1 MFFLKSKV
9 KLAGT
14 DFFDQFTDYHS
25 HILPG
30 VDDGLKSIDDAL
42 ETLDYYEQ
50 LGVNHVFL
58 TPHIGIDFKSN
69 LFEHQEV
76 LDRLSSAY
84 TGSVE
89 LSLAGE
95 YMLDLGFRDKLDD
108 GLRYLYGNRVL
119 VETSYAASPNYLNAI
134 LYNLL
139 SSGSVPVIA
148 HPERYLYMGHQQYNV
163 LKACGYEFQL
173 NLLSLAG
180 FYGVAVAKNA
190 EYLLERGMYDFC
202 GTDIHNLDKFKV
214 GIDKLKISR
223 KLLGKLFEVKCNQE
237 LTLVEA

>member
-1 MFFLKSKV
+1 ME
-9 KLAGT
+9 T

-30 VDDGLKSIDDAL
+30 VDDGMTSIEDAL

-69 LFEHQEV
+69 LFEHREV
-76 LDRLSSAY
+76 FDRLSSAY
-84 TGSVE
+84 GGSVE

-95 YMLDLGFRDKLDD
+95 YMLDLGFRDQLDD
-108 GLRYLYGNRVL
+108 GLRYLYGDRVL
-119 VETSYAASPNYLNAI
+119 VETSYAASPNHLNAI

-148 HPERYLYMGHQQYNV
+148 HPERYLYMGHSQFRA
-163 LKACGYEFQL
+163 LKSCGYEFQL

-180 FYGVAVAKNA
+180 YYGGAVAKNA
-190 EYLLERGMYDFC
+190 EYLLEQGMYDLC
-202 GTDIHNLDKFKV
+202 GSDIHNLEKFKV
-214 GIDKLKISR
+214 GLSKLK
-223 KLLGKLFEVKCNQE
+223 LLKKHLEKLFEVKYNQE
-237 LTLVEA
+237 LILVEA

>member
-1 MFFLKSKV
+1 ME
-9 KLAGT
+9 T

-30 VDDGLKSIDDAL
+30 VDDGMTSIEDAL

-69 LFEHQEV
+69 LFEHREV
-76 LDRLSSAY
+76 FDRLSSAY
-84 TGSVE
+84 CGSVE

-108 GLRYLYGNRVL
+108 GLRYLYGDRVL
-119 VETSYAASPNYLNAI
+119 VETSYAASPNHLNAI

-148 HPERYLYMGHQQYNV
+148 HPERYLYMGHKQYNIF
-163 LKACGYEFQL
+163 KSYGYEFQL

-180 FYGVAVAKNA
+180 YYGGAVAQNA
-190 EYLLERGMYDFC
+190 EYLLERGMYDLC
-202 GTDIHNLDKFKV
+202 GSDIHSLGKFKASV
-214 GIDKLKISR
+214 DKLKLSR
-223 KLLGKLFEVKCNQE
+223 KHLDKLFKVKYNQE